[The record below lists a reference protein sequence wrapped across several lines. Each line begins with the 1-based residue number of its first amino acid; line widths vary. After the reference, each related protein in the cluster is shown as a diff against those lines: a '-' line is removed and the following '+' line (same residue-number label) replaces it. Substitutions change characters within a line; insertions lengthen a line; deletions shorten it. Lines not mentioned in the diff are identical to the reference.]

1 MWLQQ
6 LPVAVI
12 AAAAASHQGIAGG
25 EEVWDMALQHTG
37 MQVALMV
44 SGASLYLRAR
54 RWRLRHQ
61 KLPRQG
67 RAPATGMVAG
77 EDANVELQRFQEGR
91 GTARGRAYG
100 NVVVSA
106 GALVLVAVAAGI
118 GPYFGHS
125 VAPWR
130 WPSDRSG
137 GPLGLWCAFLFLAA
151 AAVVLGRA
159 SEGARGD
166 GLGAAGS
173 RSGRALGGL
182 REDLVRDGVLLV
194 CFVGVAVDVVCRVT
208 VAACCNTGNNCVLC
222 SAGIISPMSPVSVV
236 RSRAAGLSSA
246 WWAWGMLLDLGLECL
261 LAVGIAR
268 ALDPPGA
275 WCGPALPAGVR
286 NMSPQIECV

>member
-1 MWLQQ
+1 M
-6 LPVAVI
+6 VVI
-12 AAAAASHQGIAGG
+12 AAATASHQGIAGG

-54 RWRLRHQ
+54 RWRIRHQ

-67 RAPATGMVAG
+67 GAPTTGMVAG
-77 EDANVELQRFQEGR
+77 EHANVELQRFLEGR
-91 GTARGRAYG
+91 GTARGWGCGR
-100 NVVVSA
+100 VVVSA

-137 GPLGLWCAFLFLAA
+137 GPLGLWCAFLFLVA

-159 SEGARGD
+159 SEG

-173 RSGRALGGL
+173 RSGRALGAL

-222 SAGIISPMSPVSVV
+222 SAGIISPLSPASVDH
-236 RSRAAGLSSA
+236 SRAVGVSSA

-261 LAVGIAR
+261 VAVVIAR

-286 NMSPQIECV
+286 NVSPQIIECV